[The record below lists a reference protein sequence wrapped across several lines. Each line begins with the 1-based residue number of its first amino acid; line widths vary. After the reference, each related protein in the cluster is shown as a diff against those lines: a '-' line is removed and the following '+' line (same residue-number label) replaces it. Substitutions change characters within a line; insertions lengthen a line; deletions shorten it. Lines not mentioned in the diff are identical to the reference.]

1 MRPRPELFGLD
12 HLGKDSELTGAVRSD
27 AFMSAEVGH
36 AGNGLHR
43 TFLQHAYR
51 LEGGD
56 LPYRHVW
63 VQELGV
69 ARCDDDVGVGN
80 EVESAAGADSVDRGD
95 HRFCHAAM
103 PGGKTQLGTLRLAR
117 TGRECLRISSQLDD
131 IKPGLE
137 GVAVAGVHDHRD
149 VVVSIEFG
157 PRLLEVDKHL
167 RVDGIRGIWTIED
180 QPACRAVVADLDRHV
195 GSSWRISNT
204 LPSGSVSKAKAA
216 PGLCGV
222 TGVSTDAP
230 ASMAC

>member
-1 MRPRPELFGLD
+1 MRAMDSIGLFFSMPIVSKAVTCPTDTCGSRNSALLD
-12 HLGKDSELTGAVRSD
+12 AMT
-27 AFMSAEVGH
+27 MSA
-36 AGNGLHR
+36 
-43 TFLQHAYR
+43 
-51 LEGGD
+51 
-56 LPYRHVW
+56 
-63 VQELGV
+63 
-69 ARCDDDVGVGN
+69 
-80 EVESAAGADSVDRGD
+80 SATKWSPLLAQIPLTAAITE
-95 HRFCHAAM
+95 FCHAAM

-180 QPACRAVVADLDRHV
+180 QPACRAVVMDLDRHV

-230 ASMAC
+230 ASMACCIVAAASAT